1 MLIMTS
7 VLRLS
12 PSPSPTKRDF
22 SFNDTDDDGT
32 DQASQR
38 SISLSSPTKST
49 HEAHDPEPL
58 SSHSTPHSFDYTVPD
73 LKSKETEEDKHSS
86 ISVSE
91 TRSSV
96 ADTRRSSEVSSLP
109 SSSIK
114 YPPTPARFA
123 SDNDTSSMIS
133 YSSSSSRKVRPE
145 SSLIE
150 PPAGPL
156 VLGIALVDFNHL
168 VSHMASVHHHLI
180 LSLIYTLFL
189 PNARF
194 STPTTIA
201 TSLET
206 GFAIR
211 LAPRLNFVKE
221 VCLTRNKCTLSCHF

>member
-1 MLIMTS
+1 MLIMS
-7 VLRLS
+7 SALQLS

-49 HEAHDPEPL
+49 HEVHDPEPL
-58 SSHSTPHSFDYTVPD
+58 SSHSTTHSFNQYTVPD
-73 LKSKETEEDKHSS
+73 FKSKETEEDKHSS
-86 ISVSE
+86 IAVSE
-91 TRSSV
+91 SRSSV

-109 SSSIK
+109 SSSMK

-150 PPAGPL
+150 PPTGPL

-168 VSHMASVHHHLI
+168 VSYMASPHQHL
-180 LSLIYTLFL
+180 YT
-189 PNARF
+189 
-194 STPTTIA
+194 S
-201 TSLET
+201 
-206 GFAIR
+206 
-211 LAPRLNFVKE
+211 
-221 VCLTRNKCTLSCHF
+221 